1 MWNEYL
7 DFFFKKQTNMF
18 EKLDFTKKDWW
29 QQLDSKGNIRGSEI
43 KEELLPFE
51 EDNKDKK

>member
-7 DFFFKKQTNMF
+7 DFFFKKKTNMF
-18 EKLDFTKKDWW
+18 EKLDFQKKDWW
-29 QQLDSKGNIRGSEI
+29 QVLDSKGIIRGSEI

-51 EDNKDKK
+51 EESKDRK